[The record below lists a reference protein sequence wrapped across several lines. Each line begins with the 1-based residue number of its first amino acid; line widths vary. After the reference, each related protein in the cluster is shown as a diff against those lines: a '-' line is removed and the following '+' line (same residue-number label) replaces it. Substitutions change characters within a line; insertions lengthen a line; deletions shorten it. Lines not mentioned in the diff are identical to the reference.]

1 MKTTRLPN
9 SFLLISFR
17 KILQD
22 FLAFFRFTE
31 ADAIALA
38 SAYGRYALEA
48 DRLQDNRPIVQ
59 KKTSGSLEETNHRQ
73 RIGEPSGPIAIGVHP
88 DFTRGNW
95 TTAWQNQVCRPLHVR
110 EPISAPPSPK
120 LERDLGSWPEAPA
133 RTRPGG
139 THDCSPAIYRRGP
152 GPHGRDARPNTA
164 ARSVPKIS
172 FFKRFH
178 APKPRIRL

>member
-1 MKTTRLPN
+1 MKTTRLPD

-17 KILQD
+17 RIVQD

-31 ADAIALA
+31 ADAIALL

-59 KKTSGSLEETNHRQ
+59 KKTSGSLGETNHRK

-95 TTAWQNQVCRPLHVR
+95 TTAWQNQVSRRPCMVANQSQL
-110 EPISAPPSPK
+110 
-120 LERDLGSWPEAPA
+120 
-133 RTRPGG
+133 
-139 THDCSPAIYRRGP
+139 RRRQG
-152 GPHGRDARPNTA
+152 
-164 ARSVPKIS
+164 
-172 FFKRFH
+172 
-178 APKPRIRL
+178 